1 MEPQIIDYYNE
12 TPHGINVIDKLNEE
26 YDQLQ
31 SKYEYIKSITD
42 RYIAPIHIAKTY
54 DEYKKYEKKLDEE
67 FPKKVR
73 GILNDK
79 EYGILAIYNIDKYP
93 ATNVYHT
100 VNHNKLIYN
109 RHKDKI
115 LDDEEWFQDK
125 LINEL
130 DNITKNKNRKWCKD
144 RIDLS
149 IQICLSK
156 YDIINQENNE
166 EIIDDLIHHI
176 LNDENNDYL
185 PDFYTK
191 TIDFHTNENIDNG
204 LELDFDSL
212 SCLNCYHC
220 EKCGILESYIEE
232 GIPMRCQDC
241 LYI

>member
-26 YDQLQ
+26 YSELQ
-31 SKYEYIKSITD
+31 SKFEYIKSITD
-42 RYIAPIHIAKTY
+42 RYIAPVQIAKTY
-54 DEYKKYEKKLDEE
+54 DEYKKYEKILDEE

-73 GILNDK
+73 EILKDV
-79 EYGILAIYNIDKYP
+79 EYGILAIYNIDKNP
-93 ATNVYHT
+93 TDVYHT

-109 RHKDKI
+109 RHKDRI
-115 LDDEEWFQDK
+115 VDEEWFQDK

-144 RIDLS
+144 RINLALE
-149 IQICLSK
+149 ICLSK
-156 YDIINQENNE
+156 YDNINEENNE
-166 EIIDDLIHHI
+166 EIIDDLINHI
-176 LNDENNDYL
+176 LDGNGYL

-220 EKCGILESYIEE
+220 EKCGILESYIED